1 MSRRLKAGALWR
13 GLGQDSPEPH
23 PLGAQAWGLRRAP
36 LSRADKR
43 LGRTPFAQQR
53 LRLRPLWLVDPSPQA
68 RQLAVDLQKVSTTS
82 DALSTAALCRQLL
95 LDSITQPELLPT
107 PTLVARLLSV
117 TSAAGRAS
125 AR

>member
-36 LSRADKR
+36 LSRTDKR

-53 LRLRPLWLVDPSPQA
+53 LRLRPLWLVNYLVSHSWFPQHSRRFA
-68 RQLAVDLQKVSTTS
+68 FPHL
-82 DALSTAALCRQLL
+82 
-95 LDSITQPELLPT
+95 
-107 PTLVARLLSV
+107 
-117 TSAAGRAS
+117 
-125 AR
+125 